1 MFPYL
6 DYAVV
11 AFVLLAGFGLGI
23 MLGLWLKSSRDRYW
37 YDGDGGELV
46 PFAETVDARS
56 PEGEQFAQVIPF
68 RRRRAS

>member
-46 PFAETVDARS
+46 PFAEA
-56 PEGEQFAQVIPF
+56 EGEQLAQVIPF